1 MDDALELMH
10 DSLLD
15 SAAMPATEYGASG
28 ALRQR
33 GGGAAAHRSGA
44 PVILAM
50 TSHTAEPANEC
61 EWVTPVTAPPPRL
74 KRSRKS
80 EMHGVSGEAANAT
93 SNNFL
98 EASALPDTLH
108 RQTIALTDSFTAA
121 FTIGSD
127 SCGTTAAGSA
137 FSASPSRRV
146 ATSRRS
152 NARTALASVTAPMD
166 DVTMMPP
173 PPTGP
178 PPTDGFGLEMA
189 TFGVSAL
196 APVDTPPAVTI
207 AAGGVVSVG
216 GGVAVVGGGA
226 SAAESKKAR
235 HNLTERRRINRMNEL
250 FDQLSAAVEDREE
263 KPFLIG
269 NLTDGAAAPVP
280 EEEPAPTEDPSN
292 PPRSKERSG
301 ASKAKVLEG
310 ALRCIRDLR
319 KQLAEE
325 RLARPFL
332 SVTDLDDMTSLCTLN
347 DSGGGGGAAVAGG
360 LHGVDDFSCRWHV
373 LEEINMH
380 CLGYDQMGHPSRTS
394 E

>member
-1 MDDALELMH
+1 MDDA
-10 DSLLD
+10 LLD

-61 EWVTPVTAPPPRL
+61 EWVTAVKAPPPRH

-80 EMHGVSGEAANAT
+80 EMHDVPGEAA
-93 SNNFL
+93 
-98 EASALPDTLH
+98 
-108 RQTIALTDSFTAA
+108 
-121 FTIGSD
+121 
-127 SCGTTAAGSA
+127 
-137 FSASPSRRV
+137 
-146 ATSRRS
+146 
-152 NARTALASVTAPMD
+152 MD
-166 DVTMMPP
+166 DVAMMPP
-173 PPTGP
+173 PPPGP

-196 APVDTPPAVTI
+196 PPVDTPSAVAI
-207 AAGGVVSVG
+207 AAGVGVSVG

-250 FDQLSAAVEDREE
+250 FDQLSAAVEDRDET
-263 KPFLIG
+263 PFLIG
-269 NLTDGAAAPVP
+269 SLSDGAAAPVP

-292 PPRSKERSG
+292 PPRPKERSG

-347 DSGGGGGAAVAGG
+347 DSGGGGGAAVPGG
-360 LHGVDDFSCRWHV
+360 LDSNDVSDYNDVAW
-373 LEEINMH
+373 
-380 CLGYDQMGHPSRTS
+380 
-394 E
+394 

>member
-1 MDDALELMH
+1 MDDALELIMH

-61 EWVTPVTAPPPRL
+61 EWVTAVKAPPSRH

-80 EMHGVSGEAANAT
+80 EMHDVSGEAANAT
-93 SNNFL
+93 SNNSL
-98 EASALPDTLH
+98 EASAPPDTLH
-108 RQTIALTDSFTAA
+108 RQTTALTDSFTAA

-127 SCGTTAAGSA
+127 CGTTATGSA
-137 FSASPSRRV
+137 FSASP
-146 ATSRRS
+146 SRRS

-196 APVDTPPAVTI
+196 APVDTPSAMAI
-207 AAGGVVSVG
+207 AAGVGVSVG

-226 SAAESKKAR
+226 SVAESKKAR

-250 FDQLSAAVEDREE
+250 FDQLSAAVEDRDET
-263 KPFLIG
+263 PFLIG

-292 PPRSKERSG
+292 PPRPKERSG
-301 ASKAKVLEG
+301 ASKSKVLEG
-310 ALRCIRDLR
+310 ALRCIHDLR
-319 KQLAEE
+319 KQIASE

-332 SVTDLDDMTSLCTLN
+332 SVTDLDDMASLCTLN

-360 LHGVDDFSCRWHV
+360 LHGGLDFSCRWHV